1 MKLKGQGKKEWVL
14 ISTDDN
20 GQKTIV
26 SKKLTIN
33 QAAWFV
39 NKYQSFDMV
48 HINNIP
54 TNTDMSRYQG
64 ATQ

>member
-20 GQKTIV
+20 GQKTVV

-33 QAAWFV
+33 QAVWFV
-39 NKYQSFDMV
+39 NKYHSFDMV
-48 HINNIP
+48 HANHIP
-54 TNTDMSRYQG
+54 ADADLSRYQK
-64 ATQ
+64 AAQ